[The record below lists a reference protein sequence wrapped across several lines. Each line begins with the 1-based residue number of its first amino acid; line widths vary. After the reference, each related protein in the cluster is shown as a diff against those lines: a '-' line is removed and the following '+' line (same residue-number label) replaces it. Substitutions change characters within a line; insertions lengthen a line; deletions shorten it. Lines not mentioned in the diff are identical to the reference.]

1 MGFLSFL
8 GEKAH
13 MPNVILRKRNR
24 YKHMDAYTQNIL
36 RGPSELTV
44 KERET
49 IAALVSA
56 TNSCQYCTGVHR
68 ETALLFGMEEGL
80 LQALADNV
88 DTAPVPEKL
97 KPVFR
102 YVKKLTLTPSRAV
115 QADVDAILQAGW
127 SEQTVEDTVGITA
140 LFNYYNR
147 LMDGLGIKGSPDIHQ
162 TDAGFLRKYGY
173 VFPGIVAW
181 YLKTFKYKI

>member
-13 MPNVILRKRNR
+13 MPNVTLRKRNR

-36 RGPSELTV
+36 RGPSELSV

-68 ETALLFGMEEGL
+68 ETALLYGMEEGL
-80 LQALADNV
+80 IQALVDNV
-88 DTAPVPEKL
+88 DTAPVPKN
-97 KPVFR
+97 
-102 YVKKLTLTPSRAV
+102 S
-115 QADVDAILQAGW
+115 
-127 SEQTVEDTVGITA
+127 
-140 LFNYYNR
+140 NR
-147 LMDGLGIKGSPDIHQ
+147 FFG
-162 TDAGFLRKYGY
+162 T
-173 VFPGIVAW
+173 
-181 YLKTFKYKI
+181 